1 MLFYEVLCCTVQ
13 HHFHC
18 YQFAYYLGWET
29 DWQYFHACRYLVT
42 WVDMKLTE
50 TQKYCKMMT
59 NFMTCTG
66 DHNII
71 CPLWKM
77 RVLFLMTETGLLTF
91 TVILRW
97 KFFNFQAI
105 LYTVLAVQV
114 CSLLLPLESEPPL
127 VVPVVW
133 PKHH

>member
-1 MLFYEVLCCTVQ
+1 MLYYEVLCCTVQ
-13 HHFHC
+13 HYFQLSVC
-18 YQFAYYLGWET
+18 TLFGWET
-29 DWQYFHACRYLVT
+29 DWQYFHVCRCLVT

-50 TQKYCKMMT
+50 TQKYCKMMPD
-59 NFMTCTG
+59 FMTCTG
-66 DHNII
+66 HDNII

-91 TVILRW
+91 TVILKW

-105 LYTVLAVQV
+105 LYTLLAVQV
-114 CSLLLPLESEPPL
+114 CSLLLPLESEPPF